1 MGAERDNYEN
11 PSVNRIVANVRAG
24 VRTKE
29 DLELCGCIACQAAL
43 EILEASG

>member
-1 MGAERDNYEN
+1 MGVEKDNYEI
-11 PSVNRIVANVRAG
+11 PSVSRVVANVRAG

-29 DLELCGCIACQAAL
+29 DLELCGCYVCRAAL